1 MGITAG
7 KGSFGIGLQ
16 EEKGTPATS
25 FAYIPALNV
34 GLQPEQRAQSLPPE
48 VGGGVWSLGSYKTGV
63 IVAGDATFNA
73 RANSIGWLLRA
84 FAGTATSVPDDGD
97 EASDWGGVAEEG
109 LYRHMITPVPT
120 DESSIPWC
128 TITKNISDVW
138 TERYTD
144 VRVDTLRLDVPAQG
158 LMTVAA
164 SFVGCEPDTVA
175 CPTETYDTSTTLTTT
190 TGYVQIGG
198 SRSKKVTRFSI
209 DFSNGLSRDEAI
221 VGSYYLDDIT
231 VMSRTCTLSV
241 DTFLT
246 TADWY
251 NQVYNNGGST
261 WDPTI
266 YSAELDLEISG
277 GVAQSGGT
285 KKAKMRLF
293 VPQVDYLTF
302 PIAMAGGDL
311 IRVTMTASLSLDGS
325 NPAFYIELLNNQEE
339 YALS

>member
-16 EEKGTPATS
+16 EVKGTSATS
-25 FAYIPALNV
+25 FAYIPALNI
-34 GLQPEQRAQSLPPE
+34 GLQPEQRAQALPPE
-48 VGGGVWSLGSYKTGV
+48 VGGGLWSLGSYKTGV
-63 IVAGDATFNA
+63 IVTGDATFNA

-84 FAGTATSVPDDGD
+84 FAGTATSAADG
-97 EASDWGGVAEEG
+97 ESG
-109 LYRHMITPVPT
+109 LYNHMIQPVPT
-120 DESSIPWC
+120 DESSVPWC
-128 TITKNISDVW
+128 TVTKNISDVW

-144 VRVDTLRLDVPAQG
+144 VRVDTLRLDIPAQG
-158 LMTVAA
+158 LVTVAA

-175 CPTETYDTSTTLTTT
+175 NPTETYDTSPTLVTC
-190 TGYVQIGG
+190 TGYVQIGP
-198 SRSKKVTRFSI
+198 SRSKKVTRFAM

-221 VGSYYLDDIT
+221 VGSYFLDDVT
-231 VMSRTCTLSV
+231 VMSRTCQVSV

-266 YSAELDLEISG
+266 YSASLDIEIEG
-277 GVAQSGGT
+277 GVAQTGGT
-285 KKAKMRLF
+285 KNAKMRIF

-311 IRVTMTASLSLDGS
+311 IRVTMTASLSLNGTD
-325 NPAFYIELLNNQEE
+325 PAFWISLLNNQAN
-339 YALS
+339 YNLS